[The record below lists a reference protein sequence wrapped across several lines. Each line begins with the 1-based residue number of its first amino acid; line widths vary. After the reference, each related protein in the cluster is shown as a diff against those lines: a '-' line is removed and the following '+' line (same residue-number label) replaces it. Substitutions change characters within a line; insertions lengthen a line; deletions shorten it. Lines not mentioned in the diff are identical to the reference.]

1 MAQAR
6 DEYSSSTKSKG
17 RNYGASNA
25 VLPKPKVNQNTNK
38 GRSYGGSQSA
48 YNPILPQLP
57 GSKVAAKLANSM
69 TNGAGNAVRQAGSI
83 RLPELPGHAQAAGLI
98 NSALNRPV
106 TIQDMNPDY
115 HTTPFSFY
123 GSGRPMGAGMNLTPE
138 DYLALPDAM
147 YNQAAMA
154 ARANSR
160 MIDTRF
166 PMGINS
172 PEEAVS
178 DLPDNYPWLFPEVTG
193 EETGADTSGDTGYGG
208 GYPETPYDYLY
219 PEWGGGGYNKY
230 FRDNGLINWRI

>member
-1 MAQAR
+1 MAQQI
-6 DEYSSSTKSKG
+6 DDGYTKPKPPKG
-17 RNYGASNA
+17 RNYGGTTALPKAKATQPAS
-25 VLPKPKVNQNTNK
+25 KPKVTQPASTPTIFDKVNPYQNWLN
-38 GRSYGGSQSA
+38 SQTK
-48 YNPILPQLP
+48 YNNYPQLSTAALP
-57 GSKVAAKLANSM
+57 VA
-69 TNGAGNAVRQAGSI
+69 T
-83 RLPELPGHAQAAGLI
+83 
-98 NSALNRPV
+98 RPM
-106 TIQDMNPDY
+106 TIQDRNPDY

-160 MIDTRF
+160 LIDTRF

-193 EETGADTSGDTGYGG
+193 EETGADTTGDTGYGG